1 MVQGRPCEYGADVGR
16 CSNFK
21 FFSCMNTHIA
31 ATNIT
36 PHRTRFL
43 IPWTTMSCAQ
53 NSSLGLL
60 FLYTSCV
67 LFLSIYLTLVVS
79 CIQSCAHVC
88 LCTRAKC
95 CYIFSSL
102 LLLAVRINS
111 SQIAHSYTQKKSRR
125 ECLLMQKFLYRRS
138 KAVTSFMT
146 ALFNHDKCFYLFILF
161 ILEK

>member
-1 MVQGRPCEYGADVGR
+1 MVQGRPCEYGADVLR

-21 FFSCMNTHIA
+21 FFSCMTTHIA

-88 LCTRAKC
+88 FFIRAQHHQNV
-95 CYIFSSL
+95 ISSL
-102 LLLAVRINS
+102 LYCNWQLESILHRLHIH
-111 SQIAHSYTQKKSRR
+111 IPRKKQKRMLTNA
-125 ECLLMQKFLYRRS
+125 EVPLQ
-138 KAVTSFMT
+138 
-146 ALFNHDKCFYLFILF
+146 
-161 ILEK
+161 EK

>member
-1 MVQGRPCEYGADVGR
+1 MVQGRPCEYGADVLR

-79 CIQSCAHVC
+79 CIQFFLCAHFSYG
-88 LCTRAKC
+88 LCTRANVV
-95 CYIFSSL
+95 ISSL
-102 LLLAVRINS
+102 LYCNWQLESILHRLHIH
-111 SQIAHSYTQKKSRR
+111 IPRKKQKRMLTNA
-125 ECLLMQKFLYRRS
+125 EVPLQ
-138 KAVTSFMT
+138 
-146 ALFNHDKCFYLFILF
+146 
-161 ILEK
+161 EK

>member
-1 MVQGRPCEYGADVGR
+1 MVQGRPCEYGADVLR

-21 FFSCMNTHIA
+21 FFSCINTHIA

-79 CIQSCAHVC
+79 CIQSCAHVYFFV
-88 LCTRAKC
+88 RAQMFV
-95 CYIFSSL
+95 ISSL
-102 LLLAVRINS
+102 LYCNWQLESILHRLHIH
-111 SQIAHSYTQKKSRR
+111 IPRKKQKRMLTNA
-125 ECLLMQKFLYRRS
+125 EVPLQ
-138 KAVTSFMT
+138 
-146 ALFNHDKCFYLFILF
+146 
-161 ILEK
+161 EK